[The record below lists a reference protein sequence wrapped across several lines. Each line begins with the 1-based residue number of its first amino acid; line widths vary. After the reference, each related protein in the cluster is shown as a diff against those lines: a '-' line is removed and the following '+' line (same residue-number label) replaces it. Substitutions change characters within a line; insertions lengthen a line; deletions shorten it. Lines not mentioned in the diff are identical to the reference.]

1 MLVVSKWRLP
11 GVPVDNI
18 WMIVMSSWYRLIMRK
33 HSIPP
38 CEVVSKL
45 SWWFV
50 LSSCGYCRHMPHCD
64 KLMWILPHCDKPM
77 EWKHKHHFLEPD
89 LGDLLTDEGC
99 HHQTMITTSVG
110 GIMEVMVVFIPV
122 GSFQKYIFLI
132 LSKKFA
138 MLTWFNHDAKHIIL
152 GWDKGEYLVV
162 WHCDNSAGVLN

>member
-1 MLVVSKWRLP
+1 MEVARGASRQYLNDCDVILVQINHEKTLYPSLWGRQQAELMVC
-11 GVPVDNI
+11 I
-18 WMIVMSSWYRLIMRK
+18 
-33 HSIPP
+33 
-38 CEVVSKL
+38 KL
-45 SWWFV
+45 MWI
-50 LSSCGYCRHMPHCD
+50 LPHCD
-64 KLMWILPHCDKPM
+64 NLMWILPHCDKPM
-77 EWKHKHHFLEPD
+77 EWKHRHNFLEPD

-162 WHCDNSAGVLN
+162 WHCDNSAGALN